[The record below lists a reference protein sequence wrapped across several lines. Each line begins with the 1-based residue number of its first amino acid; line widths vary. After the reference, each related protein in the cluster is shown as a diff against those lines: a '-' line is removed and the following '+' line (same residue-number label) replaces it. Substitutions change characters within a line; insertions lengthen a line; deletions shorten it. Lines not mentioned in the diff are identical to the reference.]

1 MNHLGSIPGGMATL
15 RLAADGDGIAEG
27 ARLLAAGLLVALPTE
42 TVYGLGADATDAR
55 AVAAVFSAKERPRF
69 NPLIAH
75 VANLDAAKR
84 EGLFDRAALALA
96 EAFWPGPLTLVVP
109 ASEHGTVCELAR
121 AGLPSVAL
129 RIPGSEIARR
139 LLADFGR
146 PVAAPSANRSGRV
159 SPTSAAHV
167 LADLD
172 GRIAAI
178 IDGGPAPVGVES
190 TVVACLGGRPR
201 LLRPGGV
208 TREAI
213 EQVLGSHLAGPKG
226 VPTAGPLSPGMLA
239 SHYAPRASVRLDAVS
254 IAPGEAALLFGK
266 NRPSGVEEAVADID
280 LSPSGDLAEAAAG
293 LFAALRR
300 LDASGAAT
308 IAVVPIPR
316 SGLGE
321 AINDRLE
328 RAAAPR

>member
-1 MNHLGSIPGGMATL
+1 M
-15 RLAADGDGIAEG
+15 
-27 ARLLAAGLLVALPTE
+27 
-42 TVYGLGADATDAR
+42 
-55 AVAAVFSAKERPRF
+55 
-69 NPLIAH
+69 
-75 VANLDAAKR
+75 ANLDAAKR